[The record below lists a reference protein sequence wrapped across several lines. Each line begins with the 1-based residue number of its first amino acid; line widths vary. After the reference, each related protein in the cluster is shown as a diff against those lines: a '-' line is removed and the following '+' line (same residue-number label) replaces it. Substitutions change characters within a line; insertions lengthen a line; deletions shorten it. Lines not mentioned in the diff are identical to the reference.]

1 MILLSKTETLFAS
14 THVSYP
20 TPQKHGNKINECT
33 SREYLTKYK
42 VYYATNIKEIPSYY
56 LILRRPRHDPP
67 PFLLISRIVKTVI
80 LMLRQKLNVKHQVT
94 NEIQNLQFFGS
105 LTKFESYLLCTYID
119 ISFN

>member
-42 VYYATNIKEIPSYY
+42 VYYATNINEKKINKKEWKILFLIFPTYY

-80 LMLRQKLNVKHQVT
+80 LILRRKLNVKHQVT
-94 NEIQNLQFFGS
+94 NGYRISNS
-105 LTKFESYLLCTYID
+105 LD
-119 ISFN
+119 P